1 MQQILTLYLRGTN
14 LQNSDIKFLY
24 QYVRQIAGS
33 EGHIFYYQ
41 SFTRIPKFIFDDLQ
55 GKISTDH
62 FIYYRVYLSQL
73 ITIII
78 IISLLLLLELLTF
91 FKLLLLLS
99 FLSSSS

>member
-33 EGHIFYYQ
+33 EGHTFYYQ

-55 GKISTDH
+55 GKISTDQ

-73 ITIII
+73 ITII
-78 IISLLLLLELLTF
+78 
-91 FKLLLLLS
+91 KN
-99 FLSSSS
+99 